1 MRQFKALDLFCKA
14 GGATKGL
21 QMAGFHVTGVDIEPQ
36 PRYCGDAFIQADV
49 MMLGFC
55 EPLGWQV
62 ADSFNRHRILGDFDF
77 IWASP
82 PCQAYSI
89 AANTERKAGKVY
101 ADLVAAVRNKL
112 EKWGKNWV
120 IENVPGAPIRADL
133 ILCGSHF
140 GLQLVR
146 HRLFEFGWPFLSLI
160 ASCAHHEDPITVCGN
175 GTPGWVRKKH
185 PGRVYRETEKR
196 EAMGI
201 DWMRRAELSQ
211 AIPPAYSEYIGK
223 EALKRISED

>member
-1 MRQFKALDLFCKA
+1 MKALDLFCKA

-36 PRYCGDAFIQADV
+36 PRYCGDVFIQSDA
-49 MMLGFC
+49 LTF
-55 EPLGWQV
+55 PLKGY
-62 ADSFNRHRILGDFDF
+62 DF

-89 AANTERKAGKVY
+89 AANTERTAGKIY
-101 ADLVAAVRNKL
+101 PDLVAAMRSRL
-112 EKWGKNWV
+112 QQSGTSWV
-120 IENVPGAPIRADL
+120 IENVPGAPMRADL

-160 ASCAHHEDPITVCGN
+160 APCAHHEDPITVCGN
-175 GTPGWVRKKH
+175 GTPGWIRKKH

-196 EAMGI
+196 NAMGI
-201 DWMRRAELSQ
+201 HWMRRAELSQ
-211 AIPPAYSEYIGK
+211 AIPPAYSEYIGRA
-223 EALKRISED
+223 ALYQLAAFQEKVTGEEESSCGVSP